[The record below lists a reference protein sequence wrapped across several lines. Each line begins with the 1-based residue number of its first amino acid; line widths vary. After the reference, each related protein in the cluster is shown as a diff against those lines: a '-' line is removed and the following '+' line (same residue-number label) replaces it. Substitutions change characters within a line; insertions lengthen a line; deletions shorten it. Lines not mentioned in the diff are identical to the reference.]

1 MIFNSIE
8 FIYIFLPL
16 ALAGYFLLNFTKQT
30 EFGKWWL
37 VLASLFYFGYASWPD
52 IFLLCGSIVLN
63 YIIGKY
69 LLKKGTATAWVLVLG
84 VTFNIISLGYF
95 KYTNFII
102 SNVNQ
107 LFSLNFTFQQIVF
120 PLAISFVT
128 FQQIAFLVHC
138 FKAKIEGLTFVDYC
152 LFVTFFPKLFAGPI
166 VYYSEFSHQFSEPEG
181 RFPNYRNISIGVVLF
196 AMGLFKKTVLAD
208 SLTVLIARGF
218 SNPELNF
225 IEAWSVALAFS
236 MKLYFDFSGY
246 MDMALGISRMFN
258 VEIPLNFNSP
268 YLSTNIKEFWRRWHI
283 TLGRANF
290 VRIQFNLIVAFML
303 VGIWHGAA
311 WSFVAWG
318 LAHGV
323 AMVVH
328 RVWMLSGKTLPR
340 VLSIFIT
347 FLFVNFAWVLFRAEN
362 FSTALKVWVG
372 MLGMNGFGVSK
383 AQGTENSGVLN
394 FVSTFVQDFMV
405 VLANLG
411 AKQGTVVIL
420 FLSLFLSFYPKNSAE
435 VARDYN
441 FHWGETAAILITAA
455 MGLLMLGREED
466 FIYFRI

>member
-1 MIFNSIE
+1 
-8 FIYIFLPL
+8 
-16 ALAGYFLLNFTKQT
+16 
-30 EFGKWWL
+30 
-37 VLASLFYFGYASWPD
+37 
-52 IFLLCGSIVLN
+52 
-63 YIIGKY
+63 
-69 LLKKGTATAWVLVLG
+69 
-84 VTFNIISLGYF
+84 
-95 KYTNFII
+95 
-102 SNVNQ
+102 
-107 LFSLNFTFQQIVF
+107 
-120 PLAISFVT
+120 
-128 FQQIAFLVHC
+128 
-138 FKAKIEGLTFVDYC
+138 
-152 LFVTFFPKLFAGPI
+152 
-166 VYYSEFSHQFSEPEG
+166 
-181 RFPNYRNISIGVVLF
+181 
-196 AMGLFKKTVLAD
+196 
-208 SLTVLIARGF
+208 
-218 SNPELNF
+218 
-225 IEAWSVALAFS
+225 
-236 MKLYFDFSGY
+236 
-246 MDMALGISRMFN
+246 
-258 VEIPLNFNSP
+258 
-268 YLSTNIKEFWRRWHI
+268 
-283 TLGRANF
+283 
-290 VRIQFNLIVAFML
+290 ML

-455 MGLLMLGREED
+455 MGLLMLGSEED
-466 FIYFRI
+466 FIYFRF

>member
-8 FIYIFLPL
+8 FIYLFLPL

-283 TLGRANF
+283 TLGRW
-290 VRIQFNLIVAFML
+290 I
-303 VGIWHGAA
+303 
-311 WSFVAWG
+311 
-318 LAHGV
+318 
-323 AMVVH
+323 
-328 RVWMLSGKTLPR
+328 K
-340 VLSIFIT
+340 
-347 FLFVNFAWVLFRAEN
+347 
-362 FSTALKVWVG
+362 
-372 MLGMNGFGVSK
+372 
-383 AQGTENSGVLN
+383 
-394 FVSTFVQDFMV
+394 
-405 VLANLG
+405 
-411 AKQGTVVIL
+411 
-420 FLSLFLSFYPKNSAE
+420 
-435 VARDYN
+435 
-441 FHWGETAAILITAA
+441 
-455 MGLLMLGREED
+455 D
-466 FIYFRI
+466 FIYVPLGGGRANSNLILSLHSC